1 MTRLL
6 NPPRPIEVRTGDDE
20 RPRHMGGTGAGPLTG
35 PVSVVQGWIT
45 EVDWWSQPI
54 SREYWRVLLHG
65 RILCEVFRDRTDG
78 AWYLERVY
86 D

>member
-6 NPPRPIEVRTGDDE
+6 NPPRPIEVEVGDDGA
-20 RPRHMGGTGAGPLTG
+20 PRQVRGPGSFTG
-35 PVSVVQGWIT
+35 PVRPVQRWVV
-45 EVDWWSQPI
+45 EMDWWSEPI
-54 SREYWRVLLHG
+54 ARDCWRVLLRG
-65 RILCEVFRDRTDG
+65 RLLCEIYRDRADG

>member
-1 MTRLL
+1 VTRLL
-6 NPPRPIEVRTGDDE
+6 DPPRPIEVETAGEDE
-20 RPRHMGGTGAGPLTG
+20 RPRRIRGQGPLTG
-35 PVSVVQGWIT
+35 PVRTVQGWIT

-54 SREYWRVLLHG
+54 SREYWRVLLRG
-65 RILCEVFRDRTDG
+65 RLLCEIFRDRTDG